1 MYLFLNN
8 DMLILLDIIKHYCKY
23 LKNYYSVWTCLFG
36 SPPEAFQEG
45 KECRRTYVFK
55 GFS

>member
-1 MYLFLNN
+1 MYLFFNN